1 MKSEWAGTRLLL
13 RPSFVPLLFPPC
25 LGRPPSG
32 GCSSDTSTF
41 WPQDLRTRCS
51 CCRACSPTRRLPAWA
66 PLRSLHRRHLLQA
79 PSPVT
84 QCEMRPPC
92 PHPPPLPHILMSVL
106 TVNGQHAV
114 YYAVFILSL
123 AAPGNSDF
131 CLCSSL
137 LYSQRLGQRVLG
149 CLLNE

>member
-13 RPSFVPLLFPPC
+13 RLRPLSL
-25 LGRPPSG
+25 
-32 GCSSDTSTF
+32 CSSH
-41 WPQDLRTRCS
+41 
-51 CCRACSPTRRLPAWA
+51 RARAARLPAAA
-66 PLRSLHRRHLLQA
+66 PATRAPSGPRTFALAAPAAGHALPPDASQPGRHSGLCTDVTSSKHLARSLN
-79 PSPVT
+79 
-84 QCEMRPPC
+84 EMRPPC
-92 PHPPPLPHILMSVL
+92 PHPPPLPHILISVL